1 MSAGGGAPP
10 EGDPAAAGDDP
21 TRRARHAAGVLTR
34 GTVTID
40 REQCKGCELC
50 IPACRPGVLAMS
62 VEVNAIG
69 YRYPELAPGCTGCR
83 ACHAVC
89 PDFVFEV
96 YKYDEPILLPREGGA

>member
-1 MSAGGGAPP
+1 MS
-10 EGDPAAAGDDP
+10 EP
-21 TRRARHAAGVLTR
+21 TRKGILTR

-40 REQCKGCELC
+40 RERCKGCELC
-50 IPACRPGVLAMS
+50 IPACRPGVLTMS

-69 YRYPELAPGCTGCR
+69 YRFPELVAGCTGCR

-96 YKYDEPILLPREGGA
+96 YKYDEPIVLPAPVTDTEEEGEA